1 VNLVRSFAKLG
12 AWGSG
17 LTSAILCFSA
27 AAGFWIDGQHKKSIC
42 WLVLGIFEVF
52 AVVW

>member
-1 VNLVRSFAKLG
+1 LKLKVFAKFG

-27 AAGFWIDGQHKKSIC
+27 AIGFWIDGQHKKSIC
-42 WLVLGIFEVF
+42 WVVLGLVEVI
-52 AVVW
+52 AVLW

>member
-1 VNLVRSFAKLG
+1 LKLFKSFARVG

-27 AAGFWIDGQHKKSIC
+27 ATGFWIDGQHKKSIF
-42 WLVLGIFEVF
+42 WLVLGIAEVV
-52 AVVW
+52 AVFW